1 MLASMRG
8 LSGRKGVGAAIAV
21 VLGMLALGA
30 STAVVV
36 AVAGHRSPP
45 AVAVGTRPL
54 PPAPSTGATAPPPA
68 ASVPTGAAAA
78 ASPSATPGAPA
89 PAPAPPATAPSA
101 ASSPPATV
109 RIDETTEAV
118 TIRVGTL
125 LDVEL
130 HGAPSD
136 RWSEPDTPTPALL
149 ERLSGSADAATGDA
163 QATFRAVAAGDA
175 VVQIQRTTS
184 CSSGPNGGVCGVQA
198 RRIAVTV
205 TA

>member
-1 MLASMRG
+1 MRRG
-8 LSGRKGVGAAIAV
+8 LRGRGGVATTIAI
-21 VLGMLALGA
+21 VLAMLALGA
-30 STAVVV
+30 STAIVV

-45 AVAVGTRPL
+45 SVAVGTRPL
-54 PPAPSTGATAPPPA
+54 PPAPSTGATAPPSDAPE
-68 ASVPTGAAAA
+68 PTGAVAA
-78 ASPSATPGAPA
+78 ASATATA
-89 PAPAPPATAPSA
+89 PAPAPPATAPSP

-109 RIDETTEAV
+109 RVDETTEAV

-130 HGAPSD
+130 HGDPSD

-149 ERLSGSADAATGDA
+149 ERLSGSADATTGNA

-175 VVQIQRTTS
+175 VVMIQRTTS

-205 TA
+205 SA